1 MSFWIVFLLGSSICL
16 FSASFCV
23 FANPGSKIARLT
35 GSFAFLYSMPHSPT
49 SSMSVLSRFAVD
61 ARASSSVCR
70 AASSRVARICRPKRA
85 CELSLRQTQV
95 CVPVCR
101 VRTHAIV
108 EIERG
113 GRGGSN
119 GGQQRGCA
127 PLLSATCW
135 CCSWISRSR
144 PLASASDWRHWTC
157 LLCSALAANCRSTPL
172 SELARGSAA
181 PPPGL

>member
-49 SSMSVLSRFAVD
+49 SSMSVLSRFAVE

-95 CVPVCR
+95 CGPVCR

-113 GRGGSN
+113 G
-119 GGQQRGCA
+119 QQRGEKTGLC
-127 PLLSATCW
+127 PSSFCDLLV
-135 CCSWISRSR
+135 
-144 PLASASDWRHWTC
+144 
-157 LLCSALAANCRSTPL
+157 LLVDLPFS
-172 SELARGSAA
+172 
-181 PPPGL
+181 PPRFSQ

>member
-49 SSMSVLSRFAVD
+49 SSMSVLSRFAVE

-95 CVPVCR
+95 RVPVCR

-108 EIERG
+108 EIER
-113 GRGGSN
+113 
-119 GGQQRGCA
+119 QQRGEKTGLC
-127 PLLSATCW
+127 PSSFCDLLV
-135 CCSWISRSR
+135 
-144 PLASASDWRHWTC
+144 
-157 LLCSALAANCRSTPL
+157 LLVDLPFS
-172 SELARGSAA
+172 
-181 PPPGL
+181 PPRFSQ